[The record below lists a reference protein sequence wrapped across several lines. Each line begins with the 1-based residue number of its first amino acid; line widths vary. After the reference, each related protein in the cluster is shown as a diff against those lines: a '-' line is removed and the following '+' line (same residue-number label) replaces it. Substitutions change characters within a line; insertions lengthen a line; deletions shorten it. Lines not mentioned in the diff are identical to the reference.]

1 MASVCGIGS
10 DAHGEGSQS
19 SSVQSFRSDSGLLI
33 SPSREAAKPLNHRV
47 LLSLKSK
54 AGPPTRGGQ
63 MNTADD
69 TNQRVAVNQTHPT
82 LMYLSG

>member
-33 SPSREAAKPLNHRV
+33 SPSREAAKPLNHRA
-47 LLSLKSK
+47 LLSLIKQSR
-54 AGPPTRGGQ
+54 PTNRGGQ
-63 MNTADD
+63 MNTADG
-69 TNQRVAVNQTHPT
+69 HPT
-82 LMYLSG
+82 GRC